1 MSGAILETGRLLLR
15 RQTADDIPAL
25 VALWSDP
32 EVTRYMG
39 GPRDRQFLEEEFRKT
54 AQEPGKER
62 FDLWPVI
69 ERSTGQLVGHCGL
82 LDKDIDGSVEIE
94 LVYVIRT
101 ACWGQGY
108 ATEIA
113 AAIRDHAFRNLGI
126 RRLVALID
134 PRNGGSEKVA
144 LNVGM
149 RCEREVPRPGGARK
163 RLYVVEVD
171 GVFDRDIPPT
181 G

>member
-1 MSGAILETGRLLLR
+1 VSGTIFETERLLLR
-15 RQTADDIPAL
+15 RQTAADIPAL

-32 EVTRYMG
+32 EITRHLG
-39 GPRDRQFLEEEFRKT
+39 GPRERTFLEEEFGKT
-54 AQEPGKER
+54 ARDPGKER

-82 LDKDIDGSVEIE
+82 LDKDIEGRVEIE
-94 LVYVIRT
+94 LVYIIR
-101 ACWGQGY
+101 AASWGRGY

-134 PRNGGSEKVA
+134 PLNAGSENVA
-144 LNVGM
+144 LKVGM
-149 RCEREVPRPGGARK
+149 RCERDVPRPGGARR
-163 RLYVVEVD
+163 RLYVVD
-171 GVFDRDIPPT
+171 AADTAIG
-181 G
+181 